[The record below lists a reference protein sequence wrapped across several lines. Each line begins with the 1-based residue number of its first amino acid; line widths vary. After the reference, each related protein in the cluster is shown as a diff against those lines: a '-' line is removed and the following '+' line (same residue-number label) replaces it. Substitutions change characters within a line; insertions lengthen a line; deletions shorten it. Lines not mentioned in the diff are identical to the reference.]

1 MSKRSKRSGGRKN
14 KSAGQPNQP
23 SFDRAASSTR
33 GNGTPLAAASQGNG
47 RRKPLREQA
56 QEQLDGARSLVQ
68 SQVREIGGS
77 VQTELQSE
85 LAGAKKLARAA
96 GERVQQVAHTAQR
109 GLQTAGR
116 GLSDTVR
123 ENPIPIAMAGIGL
136 SWLAVS
142 LVRGASAGSGAA
154 RSLESTGGGRSQ
166 PQAGSLD
173 GALKQARRAAGT
185 AADAVQNAAGSVSE
199 SASALVHDAR
209 ASVDGLTQGASE
221 KLGLLALGA
230 QEQGRRVGTYIK
242 EMAEERPLW
251 LGAAAIATGAA
262 LGFALPSTRRENQW
276 FGGVRDKVVD
286 QVESLARDAMDKV
299 ENRVEGAA
307 QFLGMGTSGSGSSS
321 SSSGSSSGKRTQN
334 LEAGSRGRKQ
344 PAQA

>member
-23 SFDRAASSTR
+23 SFERSVSS
-33 GNGTPLAAASQGNG
+33 GNGKGNGNATQLAAASQGTG

-56 QEQLDGARSLVQ
+56 QDQLDGARSLVQ
-68 SQVREIGGS
+68 SQIREIGDS

-85 LAGAKKLARAA
+85 LAGAKKLARSA
-96 GERVQQVAHTAQR
+96 GERIQQAAQTAQR

-116 GLSDTVR
+116 GVSDTVR
-123 ENPIPIAMAGIGL
+123 DNPIPIAMAGIGL

-142 LVRGASAGSGAA
+142 LVRGGSAGSSAA
-154 RSLESTGGGRSQ
+154 RSVESTGGVRPQ
-166 PQAGSLD
+166 PQTGALN
-173 GALKQARRAAGT
+173 GALKQARRVAGT
-185 AADAVQNAAGSVSE
+185 AAEAVQNAAGSVSE
-199 SASALVHDAR
+199 STSALVHDAR
-209 ASVDGLTQGASE
+209 TSVDGLTQGASE
-221 KLGLLALGA
+221 KLGLLTLGA
-230 QEQGRRVGTYIK
+230 QEQGRRVTTYIK
-242 EMAEERPLW
+242 ETAEERPLW

-286 QVESLARDAMDKV
+286 QVEALARDAMDKV

-307 QFLGMGTSGSGSSS
+307 QFLGMGSSG
-321 SSSGSSSGKRTQN
+321 SSGSSSGKRTQN
-334 LEAGSRGRKQ
+334 LEAGPRGRKQ